1 MMYSV
6 YQQSSNLINP
16 LKFMANSTY
25 LKLNSVESSKYPV
38 SRTFKAMCEQ
48 ISFWGFTH
56 TRPSFGIAAIVDD
69 LGNQFVVEEEVTKR
83 TDFCN
88 LLHFKKIGAPTQA
101 KVLLVAPM
109 SGHFATLLSGTVK
122 TLLKDHDVYI
132 TDWLNVRDVP
142 ADKGTFDFDSYVRH
156 VIQFLEY
163 LGPQTHLMGVCQPT
177 VACLVATAVMSEDQN
192 PCVPSSLILMAG
204 PIDVR
209 NSPTKVNDLANEK
222 PISWFKERLISSVP
236 SQFQGKGRKVYPG
249 FIQLNAFMSMN
260 LKRHQESFKKM
271 YQLRLDGQDEQA
283 QVIHDFY
290 EEYFAIMDLSAD
302 FYIETIQKIFQDC
315 DLPQGK
321 LCYEGRL
328 VNPKAIKKTF
338 LLTVEGER
346 DDICGIGQ
354 TLAAQD
360 LCSSLPAYKKS
371 HHLQAGVGHYGVF
384 NGKRWDNQIYPIVR
398 NLIQSCY

>member
-1 MMYSV
+1 MMYYA
-6 YQQSSNLINP
+6 YQHSSNLLNP
-16 LKFMANSTY
+16 WKFMANSAY
-25 LKLNSVESSKYPV
+25 LKLNDVESSKYPV

-56 TRPSFGIAAIVDD
+56 TRPGFGIIEVVDD
-69 LGNQFVVEEEVTKR
+69 LGNQFTVEEEVSQR

-88 LLHFKKIGAPTQA
+88 LLHFKKLGAPTQS

-132 TDWLNVRDVP
+132 TDWINVRDVP
-142 ADKGTFDFDSYVRH
+142 MDKGSFDFDSYVRH
-156 VIQFLEY
+156 IIQFLEF
-163 LGPQTHLMGVCQPT
+163 LGPQTNLMGVCQPT
-177 VACLVATAVMSEDQN
+177 VACLVATAIMSEDQN

-222 PISWFKERLISSVP
+222 PINWFKERLISTVP

-271 YQLRLDGQDEQA
+271 YELRRDGQDEQA

-302 FYIETIQKIFQDC
+302 FYLETIQKIFQDC
-315 DLPQGK
+315 DLPKGK
-321 LCYEGRL
+321 LTYEGRL

-384 NGKRWDNQIYPIVR
+384 NGKRWENQIYPIVR

>member
-1 MMYSV
+1 
-6 YQQSSNLINP
+6 
-16 LKFMANSTY
+16 MANATY
-25 LKLNSVESSKYPV
+25 SKLNKVDASIFPLNRS
-38 SRTFKAMCEQ
+38 FKAAWEQ
-48 ISFWGFTH
+48 ISFLGFTH
-56 TRPSFGIAAIVDD
+56 TRPSFGIREIVDD
-69 LGNQFVVEEEVTKR
+69 LGNSFSVEEEIVKR

-88 LLHFKKIGAPTQA
+88 LLHFKKLGAPIQS

-122 TLLKDHDVYI
+122 TLLKNHDVYI
-132 TDWLNVRDVP
+132 TDWLNIRDIPVE
-142 ADKGTFDFDSYVRH
+142 KGKFDFDSYVRH

-163 LGPQTHLMGVCQPT
+163 LGPQTNLIGVCQPT

-192 PCVPSSLILMAG
+192 PFVPASLILMAG

-209 NSPTKVNDLANEK
+209 NSPTKVNDLANQK
-222 PISWFKERLISSVP
+222 PISWFKEKLISTVP
-236 SQFQGKGRKVYPG
+236 SQFQGRGRKVYPG

-260 LKRHQESFKKM
+260 LQRHQESFKKM
-271 YQLRLDGQDEQA
+271 YSLRVEGKDEQA
-283 QVIHDFY
+283 QTIHDFY

-315 DLPQGK
+315 DLPNGK
-321 LCYEGRL
+321 LMYEGRF
-328 VNPKAIKKTF
+328 VNPKAIRKTF

-360 LCSSLPAYKKS
+360 LCSGLPAYMKL